1 MGWREGEVFIERGG
15 YLIINS
21 VLDDFAAFFR
31 YSIVCIMHNRRA
43 IILCIEVGGINDMSM

>member
-21 VLDDFAAFFR
+21 VLDDFAAFLR